1 MSEHGALI
9 PFTGNVELVTDRT
22 RVYVEAGARRT
33 FASAAD
39 WPGWCRSGK
48 DEAAALDN
56 LAAYAPRYA
65 RVTKLAK
72 IELPKE
78 ATNFNVIERLNGNA
92 TTDFGAPGMPSKHEK
107 KPMTRPET
115 DRMIAL
121 MDACWKYFDQVA
133 AHAPEE
139 LRKGPRGG
147 GRDRD
152 KIRAHVLGAEVAYG
166 SAIGVRQKQPD
177 VSDTAAV
184 KQFRNTLRD
193 AFTNPNRDEKW
204 PVAYAVRRDAWHVLD
219 HAWEIEDRI
228 P

>member
-1 MSEHGALI
+1 MHHGALTA
-9 PFTGNVELVTDRT
+9 FTGNVELVTERT

-48 DEAAALDN
+48 NEQAALES
-56 LAAYAPRYA
+56 LAAYAARYA
-65 RVTKLAK
+65 RVTRLAN
-72 IELPKE
+72 IDLPE
-78 ATNFNVIERLNGNA
+78 DATNFSVIERHNGNA
-92 TTDFGAPGMPSKHEK
+92 TTDFGAPAMPAKNEK

-115 DRMIAL
+115 DRMVAL

-133 AHAPEE
+133 AKAPAE

-152 KIRAHVLGAEVAYG
+152 KIRQHVLGAEVAYG
-166 SAIGVRQKQPD
+166 SAIGVRQKEPD
-177 VSDTAAV
+177 AGDAAAV
-184 KQFRNTLRD
+184 KQFRKALRD
-193 AFTNPNRDEKW
+193 AFANPNRDEKW